1 MSDRFWEIVDGIGF
15 PIFVTNGKDGFP
27 RARPMSLLLR
37 IVVRGFYLRDYTV
50 RSDEIE
56 LNASEE

>member
-1 MSDRFWEIVDGIGF
+1 MSDRFWEIVEGVRF

-37 IVVRGFYLRDYTV
+37 IVVRGFYLCDYTG

-56 LNASEE
+56 LNVSEE